1 MVWADHRTE
10 GWNLHYISVTCPSV
24 LQNPIY
30 GHLGERQRDAERW
43 RASYSRIFKGI
54 RNISLIESNLK
65 VMTRWYL
72 TQAKLAKMYPTTD
85 PRCFRGCQL
94 TGSMAHIWW
103 ECPWI
108 RSFWSRIFSLIQKV
122 IDLQILRTPANALL
136 NANLPKTSKYNRKW
150 IHFILLGQVYYSQ
163 TWKKPRVSFAAAKHK
178 ISWIMSQ
185 AKLTGILLN
194 TTAQFE
200 ATWEPWAR
208 HMGTRGTT
216 INIIGLLW
224 ALKSSPV
231 DWLFLLFPPI
241 SPLYSPPTPLLS
253 PPQYGPLWKPERPS
267 DLSVVCKQSM
277 DFLRATDGLMPLR
290 SKLILFKQQALKHVS
305 FRVI

>member
-30 GHLGERQRDAERW
+30 GHLGERHL
-43 RASYSRIFKGI
+43 KGI

-72 TQAKLAKMYPTTD
+72 TPAKLAKMYPTD

-94 TGSMAHIWW
+94 TGSTAHIWW

-136 NANLPKTSKYNRKW
+136 NANLPKTSKYNRKL
-150 IHFILLGQVYYSQ
+150 IHFILLGQAYYSQ
-163 TWKKPRVSFAAAKHK
+163 SLEKT
-178 ISWIMSQ
+178 Q
-185 AKLTGILLN
+185 G
-194 TTAQFE
+194 
-200 ATWEPWAR
+200 
-208 HMGTRGTT
+208 
-216 INIIGLLW
+216 
-224 ALKSSPV
+224 
-231 DWLFLLFPPI
+231 FLC
-241 SPLYSPPTPLLS
+241 S
-253 PPQYGPLWKPERPS
+253 
-267 DLSVVCKQSM
+267 C
-277 DFLRATDGLMPLR
+277 
-290 SKLILFKQQALKHVS
+290 
-305 FRVI
+305 